1 MPNPIVVDI
10 SHHNPT
16 PDWQA
21 LKAGGTLGVIL
32 KATEGASYVDPTF
45 QSRWAAA
52 KDNGL
57 LRSAYHFLRPGS
69 RLQLLSQ
76 LEHFLDVVN
85 PSPTERL
92 CLDWEDADVSFE
104 EVEIAAATLMN
115 MGHQVTIYGSNV
127 LVDACKGKTSVTLSK
142 TSLWQARYSSNEPE
156 VPSIWP
162 TWSLWQF
169 TEKAKVTGIKGAV
182 DGNHWNGHP
191 ANLPAWFDSSLAL
204 PPVERPPEPVPEP
217 DDDMTISM
225 TVPPGFK
232 VVINGREVIA

>member
-10 SHHNPT
+10 SHHNAT

-32 KATEGASYVDPTF
+32 KATEGSGYTDPTF
-45 QSRWAAA
+45 ISRWDAA
-52 KDNGL
+52 KFHGL
-57 LRSAYHFLRPGS
+57 LRSAYHFLRPGDVVS
-69 RLQLLSQ
+69 QMQRFIRL
-76 LEHFLDVVN
+76 VN
-85 PSPTERL
+85 PSRTERL
-92 CLDWEDADVSFE
+92 CIDYEDPDIPFSDLERAAKYLLDAGIQTTV
-104 EVEIAAATLMN
+104 
-115 MGHQVTIYGSNV
+115 YGSNI
-127 LVDACKGKTSVTLSK
+127 LVNTCKGKTSAILSN
-142 TSLWQARYSSNEPE
+142 TSLWQARYSSNEPD

-169 TEKAKVTGIKGAV
+169 TEKAKVTGIKGAI

-204 PPVERPPEPVPEP
+204 PPSTPYPDPVPEP

-225 TVPPGFK
+225 TVPHGFK
-232 VVINGREVIA
+232 VVINGREVIP

>member
-10 SHHNPT
+10 SHHNAT
-16 PDWQA
+16 PDWQK

-45 QSRWAAA
+45 QRRWAAA

-57 LRSAYHFLRPGS
+57 LRSAYHFLRPGNMDEQMS
-69 RLQLLSQ
+69 R
-76 LEHFLDVVN
+76 FIDVVN
-85 PSPTERL
+85 PSASERL
-92 CLDWEDADVSFE
+92 CIDYEDPEVPFSDLERAAKYLLDAGIQTTV
-104 EVEIAAATLMN
+104 
-115 MGHQVTIYGSNV
+115 YGSNI
-127 LVDACKGKTSVTLSK
+127 LVNACKGKTSAILSN
-142 TSLWQARYSSNEPE
+142 TSLWQARYSSNEPM

-169 TEKAKVTGIKGAV
+169 TEKAKVSGINGAI

-204 PPVERPPEPVPEP
+204 PPAEPKPEP
-217 DDDMTISM
+217 DHALMIEM
-225 TVPPGFK
+225 TVPAGIDIVINGQK
-232 VVINGREVIA
+232 VVIA

>member
-57 LRSAYHFLRPGS
+57 LRSAYHFLRPTDVVT
-69 RLQLLSQ
+69 QMQ
-76 LEHFLDVVN
+76 CFLRTVN
-85 PSPTERL
+85 PSRTERL
-92 CLDWEDADVSFE
+92 CIDYEDA
-104 EVEIAAATLMN
+104 EVLFTDLEKAAQYLLNAGVQT
-115 MGHQVTIYGSNV
+115 TIYGSNV
-127 LVDACKGKTSVTLSK
+127 LVEACKGRTSPILSK
-142 TSLWQARYSSNEPE
+142 TSLWQARYSSNEPV

-169 TEKAKVTGIKGAV
+169 SEKCKVSGITGNV

-191 ANLPAWFDSSLAL
+191 ANLPAWFDSSLAVL
-204 PPVERPPEPVPEP
+204 PPEPAPEP

-232 VVINGREVIA
+232 VVINGREVTP